1 MNPTSI
7 AFRNVQVL
15 RAGRTALDG
24 VTLSIAAG
32 EHVAILGPNGCGKS
46 TLIKTITRECY
57 PVLRPESSLTIFGRD
72 TWNVFELRSLLGI
85 VSVDLAARFEFEAQD
100 FANRLDWH
108 ITGRE
113 AVLSGFFS
121 GIGLSAHDVV
131 TPDMRSRADEV
142 LALLESSHLGNRPLT
157 QMSSGES
164 RRILIA
170 RALVHDPKTLVLD
183 EPSNS
188 LDLRAHHELRE
199 ILRKLAARGIGIVM
213 VTHDLGDIIPE
224 IERVLFMRGGTI
236 VADGR
241 KEALLTNERLS
252 ELFGLAVRTA
262 KSGPYY
268 AVSVE

>member
-1 MNPTSI
+1 
-7 AFRNVQVL
+7 L
-15 RAGRTALDG
+15 EGL
-24 VTLSIAAG
+24 TLSIAAG

-57 PVLRPESSLTIFGRD
+57 PVLRDDSSLTIFGRE

-85 VSVDLAARFEFEAQD
+85 VSADLAARFEFEAHD

-121 GIGLSAHDVV
+121 GIGLGSHDVP
-131 TPDMRSRADEV
+131 TPAMQRRADEV
-142 LALLESSHLGNRPLT
+142 LHVLEASHLGSRPLT

-170 RALVHDPKTLVLD
+170 RALVHEPKTLVLD

-199 ILRKLAARGIGIVM
+199 ILCKLAARGIGIVM
-213 VTHDLGDIIPE
+213 VTHDLGDVIPQ
-224 IERVLFMRGGTI
+224 IERVIFMRSGAI

-252 ELFGLAVRTA
+252 ALFGLAVRTTKNGA
-262 KSGPYY
+262 YY
-268 AVSVE
+268 AVAAE